1 MNFFHSTNVIKK
13 LSDIDKRIIDYI
25 NNNADEFL
33 HLNID
38 ALSKKL
44 FVSLGVITNFCKKLG
59 FKSFKDLQIYVA
71 KESTRHQI
79 FEIKQDMSSLSS
91 HVNNIRIFYTMALQ
105 STSDFIDM
113 NDLDVATKILNSAS
127 TVFTFGIGVSSL
139 PAKLL
144 SENLGILGKDVKIL
158 SSLHDLILWADLNK
172 NNKTVV
178 VLFSNTLETP
188 EVKDMLEICEANDI
202 VTVVITSN
210 KKVEE
215 KNNTLFIRF
224 NLSEDK
230 VTNSLSTFT
239 PKIAQLFIVDIISSW
254 LHQNQTY
261 RPSKIS
267 RDNIFK
273 DKRSKKKI

>member
-13 LSDIDKRIIDYI
+13 LSEIDKRIIDYI

-38 ALSKKL
+38 ALSKQL

-79 FEIKQDMSSLSS
+79 FEIKNDMSSLSS

-113 NDLDVATKILNSAS
+113 NDLDVATQILNSAS

-172 NNKTVV
+172 SNKTVV

-210 KKVEE
+210 KKAEE

-254 LHQNQTY
+254 LHQNQKY
-261 RPSKIS
+261 RPLKIS

-273 DKRSKKKI
+273 DKRTKKKA